1 MSFKKSVILGVF
13 LLLLFS
19 MINTPV
25 SSQSNISWW
34 DQNYSYRQEIDVP
47 IDTSIDL
54 AKYQPVD
61 IRITF
66 KDPCFAENADEHSVR
81 VCCWDGR
88 TWYELESQIYDL
100 EHSDD
105 SHIKAC
111 SIVFL
116 IPEFANGKEKYY
128 VYYDDSEKQST
139 DYPDHV
145 AVTKE
150 HYYYEPIPGQ
160 KADFDYYKITDE
172 GFCVYGIGI
181 SGMMMT
187 EYGSQMIFRQ
197 SKGQKDLSYSYWDR
211 LASFCFQYV
220 DRSLPAGKD
229 TITTRMSLISNE
241 IYYDGNLMVCFGII
255 STNSRS
261 DAKTTN
267 LYKYYYSPIDIKRIC
282 VNVKHETLKD
292 IRVAAEEQL
301 DGEYAFTSGF
311 KTRSEANIF
320 LNTGEILPYIHFY
333 DKDETIQEI
342 MADTDPKSRDEEWLI
357 SVEDNSDLGS
367 RAWVSPD
374 SGESGKAHALIFSSN
389 SVVKSGT
396 DEQDGIQLKGSQKQ
410 EADIPGLQAYS
421 SGVGCFRNAYTPG
434 SSPDLSIPSNL
445 VVQFDGEFYTTEI
458 KSYNDVQAEAGIFQT
473 LAKNRPALGGNVS
486 GAEEK
491 GEKYTLKVL
500 THFAPSFPM
509 GSLLS
514 TYTGKNFSCTYAELY
529 KNESLLSTG
538 VCGRLSLAGDMNLD
552 FTNTTIFQKIKMIIG
567 LFDWRNISFYKKIV
581 FPELPPGKYVV
592 KIYVKKGNQSKYV
605 GVETIDL
612 KENTTKNIY
621 CTKQGTIKI
630 SLTDQNDKGVPN
642 AQCYLLLDG
651 GIVAKLTTNENKEF
665 VIPAPRGKYQLKIM
679 YNGFKISE
687 KDIKIGLKQ
696 KQENFEIILSKLQ
709 LLVKDKLGLPPGIKI
724 KPYISSDEMET
735 PLKIYPQEE
744 KPGVYNF
751 INLPSATYKIQ
762 ISYKSFL
769 DEKTVRIPDDG
780 NTVNMVFSPIFE
792 FKTHIFDSRG
802 NPLENTNIK
811 IKREGITLESKTD
824 KNGIATFNVPGGSYT
839 VTAYDNEKI
848 IVEKQLEVS
857 RDESTYLVTTKE
869 PMLPMIMIIAS
880 ILIIIMGVILILLRK
895 ISLPSFLKLLA
906 LALIIIALVMPW
918 WELSG
923 SNTDHS
929 VERSTKAFLIPQTM
943 VTKTTSG
950 SVVDAELANVPAE
963 FTTFIFAVMIV
974 VIAAGLLLFGSILV
988 KKYRKT
994 SIGLTILGIILLI
1007 ITVGVFTYAFSE
1019 LTEVGLGSLQGSGTL
1034 NVLKPGTNEY
1044 VDLSGNWGLSTG
1056 VYLVIAAIIL
1066 VLIASIIGFLSA
1078 KKKRK
1083 KQR

>member
-1 MSFKKSVILGVF
+1 MIFKKIVIISIL

-19 MINTPV
+19 IINIHV
-25 SSQSNISWW
+25 SSQSSISWW
-34 DQNYSYRQEIDVP
+34 DQNYSYRQEIGVP
-47 IDTSIDL
+47 IDTSIEQ
-54 AKYQPVD
+54 AKYQPID
-61 IRITF
+61 IRLIF
-66 KDPCFAENADEHSVR
+66 DSPCWAKNTDEHSIR

-88 TWYELESQIYDL
+88 NWYELESQIYDL
-100 EHSDD
+100 EYSDEL
-105 SHIKAC
+105 HIKAC
-111 SIVFL
+111 SVVFL
-116 IPEFANGKEKYY
+116 IPEFTNGKEKYY
-128 VYYDDSEKQST
+128 VYYDDSEKQSN

-145 AVTKE
+145 VITKE

-160 KADFDYYKITDE
+160 KTDFDYYKIMDE
-172 GFCVYGIGI
+172 GFCVYGVGI

-187 EYGSQMIFRQ
+187 EYASQMIFRQ
-197 SKGQKDLSYSYWDR
+197 SKGKKDLSYNYWDR

-220 DRSLPAGKD
+220 DRKLPAGQD
-229 TITTRMSLISNE
+229 TITTRMNLISSE
-241 IYYDGNLMVCFGII
+241 IYYDGNIMVCFGIV
-255 STNSRS
+255 STNSRG

-292 IRVAAEEQL
+292 IQVADEEKL

-311 KTRSEANIF
+311 KTRSEANTF

-333 DKDETIQEI
+333 DKDETIKEI
-342 MADTDPKSRDEEWLI
+342 KADTNPRSRDEEWLI
-357 SVEDNSDLGS
+357 SVEDNSDLGTK
-367 RAWVSPD
+367 AWISPD
-374 SGESGKAHALIFSSN
+374 SGENGKAHALIFSSS

-410 EADIPGLQAYS
+410 EVDIPGLQAYS
-421 SGVGCFRNAYTPG
+421 SGVGCFRNAYNPG
-434 SSPDLSIPSNL
+434 GLPDLSIPSNL
-445 VVQFDGEFYTTEI
+445 LVQFDGEFYTTEI
-458 KSYNDVQAEAGIFQT
+458 NSYNDVKTEAGIFQT
-473 LAKNRPALGGNVS
+473 LVKSRPLLGGNVS
-486 GAEEK
+486 GVEEK

-514 TYTGKNFSCTYAELY
+514 TFTGKNFSCTYAELY

-552 FTNTTIFQKIKMIIG
+552 FANTTIFQKIKMIFG
-567 LFDWRNISFYKKIV
+567 LFDWRNISFFKKIV
-581 FPELPPGKYVV
+581 FPELSPGKYVV
-592 KIYVKKGNQSKYV
+592 KIYVKKGNQSKFV

-612 KENTTKNIY
+612 KENTTKHIF
-621 CTKQGTIKI
+621 CTKQGKIKI
-630 SLTDQNDKGVPN
+630 GLIDQEDKGVPN

-651 GIVAKLTTNENKEF
+651 GIIAHLTTNEDKEF

-679 YNGFKISE
+679 YNGFKIHE
-687 KDIKIGLKQ
+687 KEVKIGIIQ
-696 KQENFEIILSKLQ
+696 RKQENVKIDLSKLQ

-735 PLKIYPQEE
+735 PLKIYSQEE

-751 INLPSATYKIQ
+751 INLPSASYKIQ

-769 DEKTVRIPDDG
+769 DEKIVRVPDGGD
-780 NTVNMVFSPIFE
+780 TVNMVFSPVFQ

-802 NPLENTNIK
+802 SPLENTNIK
-811 IKREGITLESKTD
+811 IKREGITLESNTD
-824 KNGIATFNVPGGSYT
+824 KKGITTFDVPGGTYT
-839 VTAYDNEKI
+839 VTAYDNEKV
-848 IVEKQLEVS
+848 IVEKQVEIS
-857 RDESTYLVTTKE
+857 RDESTYIVTTKE
-869 PMLPMIMIIAS
+869 PMLPLTMIIVS
-880 ILIIIMGVILILLRK
+880 LFLIILGVILILLRK

-906 LALIIIALVMPW
+906 LAFIIIALVMPW

-923 SNTDHS
+923 STTDHS

-950 SVVDAELANVPAE
+950 NTVEAELANVPAE

-974 VIAAGLLLFGSILV
+974 VIVAGLLLFGSILV
-988 KKYRKT
+988 KKFRKT
-994 SIGLTILGIILLI
+994 SIVLIILVIILLM

-1019 LTEVGLGSLQGSGTL
+1019 LTKVGLGSLQGSGTL

-1044 VDLSGNWGLSTG
+1044 VDLSGSWGLSTG
-1056 VYLVIAAIIL
+1056 VYFVIAAIVSI
-1066 VLIASIIGFLSA
+1066 LIAGIIGFLST
-1078 KKKRK
+1078 KKK